1 MYEYA
6 NRSQALDR
14 QPVTMDR
21 GPHHLGHLR
30 QRVLGASFRDMV
42 PGNGPRYGPAI
53 YIKLNHFF
61 PFKLYG

>member
-1 MYEYA
+1 MNEYT
-6 NRSQALDR
+6 NSSQALDR
-14 QPVTMDR
+14 QPVTMNG

-30 QRVLGASFRDMV
+30 QRVLGACFCDMV

-53 YIKLNHFF
+53 YIKLDHFF

>member
-14 QPVTMDR
+14 QPVTMYR
-21 GPHHLGHLR
+21 SPHHLGHLC
-30 QRVLGASFRDMV
+30 QRVLGTCFRDMV
-42 PGNGPRYGPAI
+42 PGNGPRNRPAI
-53 YIKLNHFF
+53 YIKLDHFF